1 MTETKIANQNPATYD
16 WAGGKILKDKTIV
29 VTGCSSGIG
38 KEISKLVKLLGGDV
52 LGVDR
57 TKTDEYVDELYL
69 ADLSDRRTIKALIQ
83 ALPTGIDGIANS
95 AGVPP
100 TAPADLLLKVNLVGL
115 KYFTEGVIPKLNNGA
130 SIVNLASLAGIGW
143 PQAIPAIKASEDLDF
158 EDVERFLR
166 AYQISNEGGRS
177 YFFSKEA
184 LIVWTMKN
192 RWTWRDRGI
201 RMNCVS
207 PGPVETP
214 ILKDFLETL
223 GDRAA
228 EDRDVNDRA
237 GVPEDIAPVVC
248 FLLSD
253 MTTWFRGANLTLD
266 GGMSSY
272 VMQKTHRF

>member
-1 MTETKIANQNPATYD
+1 MTQTTSAPQD
-16 WAGGKILKDKTIV
+16 WVGGKILKGKTIV

-38 KEISKLVKLLGGDV
+38 KETAKMVKQLGGDV

-57 TKTDEYVDELYL
+57 TKTDDYVDELYL

-83 ALPTGIDGIANS
+83 ALPTGIDGIANI

-100 TAPADLLLKVNLVGL
+100 TAPAELLIKVNLVGL
-115 KYFTEGVIPKLNNGA
+115 KYFTEGMIPKLNDGA
-130 SIVNLASLAGIGW
+130 SIVNLASLAGINW
-143 PQAIPAIKASEDLDF
+143 QLAVPAIKASEDLDF

-166 AYQISNEGGRS
+166 SYNITNEGGRS

-223 GDRAA
+223 GERAA

-237 GVPEDIAPVVC
+237 AIPEDIAPVVC

-253 MTTWFRGANLTLD
+253 MTTWFRGSNLTLD
-266 GGMSSY
+266 GGMSSH
-272 VMQKTHRF
+272 VMQKIHQF

>member
-1 MTETKIANQNPATYD
+1 MTQTTSVPQD
-16 WAGGKILKDKTIV
+16 WVGGKILKGKTIV

-38 KEISKLVKLLGGDV
+38 KETAKMVKQLGGDV

-57 TKTDEYVDELYL
+57 TKTEDYVDELYL

-83 ALPTGIDGIANS
+83 ALPTGIDGIANI

-100 TAPADLLLKVNLVGL
+100 TAPAELLIKVNLVGL
-115 KYFTEGVIPKLNNGA
+115 KYFTEGMIPKLNDGA
-130 SIVNLASLAGIGW
+130 SIVNLASLAGLNW
-143 PQAIPAIKASEDLDF
+143 QLAIPAIKASEDLDF

-166 AYQISNEGGRS
+166 SYNITNEGGRS

-223 GDRAA
+223 GERAA

-272 VMQKTHRF
+272 VMQKTHQF